1 MNLDINQDITKISR
15 NLIAE
20 YSEDLIHYCKKMSKL
35 GTENITQKWIHADQ
49 ILDSLKL
56 DEVFKYESEDGRQ
69 FNFKLYYEEV
79 KSLRVEDIMKKV
91 LRKYMKIANEAIF

>member
-1 MNLDINQDITKISR
+1 
-15 NLIAE
+15 
-20 YSEDLIHYCKKMSKL
+20 MSKL

-91 LRKYMKIANEAIF
+91 LRKYMKIANEMIFWVVLIRKFIEYFIGFNIDRNQF